1 MTAPNYL
8 LKMHDVARSIKN
20 QHNIDIM
27 VPNGVKIG
35 NKVYPAF
42 DKDLSTDSKLPDV
55 SFKIPLENGHVIHMS
70 VFPDGKSFDGLRDIP
85 GTVGS
90 SVLFPDEGGGH
101 DFIDA
106 LQEKTMYESSK
117 EQRFWVPSQGTT
129 DDLVLKISDWA
140 KQPGT
145 GIRRKTPTQ
154 WLHNR
159 YYSTT
164 AKEIVPAEELAS
176 HYQKH
181 KENKKKLPPERHP
194 NFIRVSNV
202 EGANRF
208 WDYNISTEEFKST
221 KEGE

>member
-20 QHNIDIM
+20 QHNVDIM

-42 DKDLSTDSKLPDV
+42 DKYLSTNSKLPDV

-70 VFPDGKSFDGLRDIP
+70 VYPDGKSFDGLRDIQR
-85 GTVGS
+85 TIGS
-90 SVLFPDEGGGH
+90 SVLFPDETGGH

-106 LQEKTMYESSK
+106 INGLSK
-117 EQRFWVPSQGTT
+117 EQYEEQHFWVPDQGTT
-129 DDLVLKISDWA
+129 DDLVLKINDWA

-145 GIRRKTPTQ
+145 GIRSKAPTQ
-154 WLHNR
+154 WLHNP
-159 YYSTT
+159 YYATT
-164 AKEIVPAEELAS
+164 AKEMVPTEELAS

-221 KEGE
+221 KKGE